1 MKKFLTK
8 DTLILV
14 ALFVAMLAWGPL
26 YQKLFP
32 APPTRLATASAP
44 GATQTVEGVSASKGS
59 SAALTN
65 QITEVVSSTAT
76 PAVAE
81 IRQAATHP
89 REPEA
94 MVELTN
100 GLVRL
105 TVSSYGAAVKR
116 AELPAFAISKDNNSP
131 VILDFEKAPALT
143 YRGLAGLD
151 ETSDFTINIL
161 SNGTAARLETTTP
174 AGLRLTRTI
183 QLGAR
188 YEVLVVDEFANTSR
202 ETLALPAHSL
212 SIGNMGMLPGET
224 KMTGMN
230 FLGIDTLFSSGEN
243 TVRHWSSKAWFSDE
257 LTLVDL
263 FEEAPRRGKGCVGR
277 PAMTKMLPLSV
288 NEHVTRDMSWV
299 AVKNKFFVQILNP
312 KEGAVGCDLILER
325 EKGKFETPDNPSTW
339 EGAAIPSQVAAAV
352 HFAGH
357 SIAGDST
364 YRREYSYFVG
374 PKEISSIAPL
384 GLQKKSVMEF
394 GMFRWFCEIL
404 LWSLNKLYWLIPNY
418 GVAIILLTLIVR
430 ILFWPLTHKGTES
443 MKRLQALQP
452 QIKALQEKYKDKP
465 QTLHAETMAL
475 YKENK
480 VNPLGGCLPMLVQ
493 IPVFFALFSVLR
505 SAVELRFAHFLWVKD
520 LSTAENLMISGI
532 PFAINFLPLLMTV
545 TQIWQ
550 QKLTP
555 AAGDPMQQ
563 KMMMWMMPIMMLM
576 FLYSM
581 PSGLVLYW
589 TANQAMMIV
598 QLMWQHR
605 QKKTVVAASK

>member
-14 ALFVAMLAWGPL
+14 ALFAAMLAWGPL

-32 APPTRLATASAP
+32 APPTKLATAASTTQSVENVTAPSALP
-44 GATQTVEGVSASKGS
+44 IPATNKPAQVT
-59 SAALTN
+59 
-65 QITEVVSSTAT
+65 TAT
-76 PAVAE
+76 VVPE
-81 IRQAATHP
+81 LHQALAKP
-89 REPEA
+89 RTPETV
-94 MVELTN
+94 VELTN

-105 TVSSYGAAVKR
+105 TVSSYGASVTK
-116 AELPAFAISKDNNSP
+116 AELPAFGISKTDTTP
-131 VILDFEKAPALT
+131 VVLDFEKTPSLT

-151 ETSDFTINIL
+151 ETGDFTITVL
-161 SNGTAARLETTTP
+161 SNGTAARLETTT
-174 AGLRLTRTI
+174 ATGLKLTRTI

-188 YEVLVVDEFANTSR
+188 YEVLITDEFANTSR
-202 ETLALPAHSL
+202 DTRTLPAHSL
-212 SIGNMGMLPGET
+212 SMGSMGMLPGET

-230 FLGIDTLFSSGEN
+230 FLGIDTLFSTGKN
-243 TVRHWSSKAWFSDE
+243 ALRHWSSKAWFSDE
-257 LTLVDL
+257 LTLANFFD
-263 FEEAPRRGKGCVGR
+263 EAPRRGKGCVGR
-277 PAMTKMLPLSV
+277 PAMTKMLPLNVS
-288 NEHVTRDMSWV
+288 EPITRDTVWV

-312 KEGAVGCDLILER
+312 KEGATGCDLIVQR
-325 EKGKFETPDNPSTW
+325 EKGKLETPDNPSTW
-339 EGAAIPSQVAAAV
+339 ESAAIPSEVAATI
-352 HFAGH
+352 HFSEH
-357 SIAGDST
+357 SIASGAT
-364 YRREYSYFVG
+364 YRQDYSYYIG

-384 GLQKKSVMEF
+384 GLQKRQVMDF
-394 GMFRWFCEIL
+394 GMFRWVCEIL
-404 LWSLNKLYWLIPNY
+404 LWSLNKIYWLIPNY

-430 ILFWPLTHKGTES
+430 VLFWPLTHKGTES
-443 MKRLQALQP
+443 MKRLQELQP

-475 YKENK
+475 YKLHK

-520 LSTAENLMISGI
+520 LSTAENLMIPGI
-532 PFAINFLPLLMTV
+532 PFAINLLPLLMTV

-555 AAGDPMQQ
+555 ATGDPMQQ
-563 KMMMWMMPIMMLM
+563 KMMMWMMPLMMLM

-589 TANQAMMIV
+589 TANQAMMII
-598 QLMWQHR
+598 QLTWQHR
-605 QKKTVVAASK
+605 RTKQAALAKI

>member
-14 ALFVAMLAWGPL
+14 GLFVLMLAWGPV

-32 APPTRLATASAP
+32 APPTKLVTAPIS
-44 GATQTVEGVSASKGS
+44 GSTQAVDGVTTPIAVPAITGT
-59 SAALTN
+59 A
-65 QITEVVSSTAT
+65 TEVTPST
-76 PAVAE
+76 PAAPVETE
-81 IRQAATHP
+81 IRQAISTP
-89 REPEA
+89 REPETF
-94 MVELTN
+94 VELTN
-100 GLVRL
+100 GLLRMTL
-105 TVSSYGAAVKR
+105 SSYGACVKNV
-116 AELPAFAISKDNNSP
+116 ELPAFAISKDDKSP
-131 VILDFEKAPALT
+131 VILDFETAPALT

-151 ETSDFTINIL
+151 ETCDFTVTVL
-161 SNGTAARLETTTP
+161 SNGSAARLEATTP
-174 AGLRLTRTI
+174 AGMRLSRFI

-188 YEVLVVDEFANTSR
+188 YEVKVTDEFANASHD
-202 ETLALPAHSL
+202 TLSLPSHSL
-212 SIGNMGMLPGET
+212 SMGSMGMLPGET

-230 FLGIDTLFSSGEN
+230 FLGIDTLYSIPGDN
-243 TVRHWSSKAWFSDE
+243 VRHWADKAWFSDE
-257 LTLVDL
+257 LTLVDY
-263 FEEAPRRGKGCVGR
+263 FDEAPRRGKGCVGR
-277 PAMTKMLPLSV
+277 PAMSKMFPLSIR
-288 NEHVTRDMSWV
+288 EHITSDLTWV
-299 AVKNKFFVQILNP
+299 AVKNKFFVQILHP
-312 KEGAVGCDLILER
+312 KDGSIGCDLIVER
-325 EKGKFETPDNPSTW
+325 EKGKSETPDNPSTW
-339 EGAAIPSQVAAAV
+339 EGAATPSQVASAV
-352 HFAGH
+352 HFAGRPLA
-357 SIAGDST
+357 AGESFH
-364 YRREYSYFVG
+364 REYSYYVG
-374 PKEISSIAPL
+374 PKEISSISPM
-384 GLQKKSVMEF
+384 GLHKKNVMEF
-394 GMFRWFCEIL
+394 GMFRWFCEVL

-443 MKRLQALQP
+443 MKRLQELQP
-452 QIKALQEKYKDKP
+452 QIKELQVKYKDKP

-475 YKENK
+475 YKTHK

-505 SAVELRFAHFLWVKD
+505 SAVELRFAPFLWVQD
-520 LSTAENLMISGI
+520 LSTAENLLADVLPI
-532 PFAINFLPLLMTV
+532 PLNLLPLLMTV

-589 TANQAMMIV
+589 TANQAMMII

-605 QKKTVVAASK
+605 AKKTAVIKK

>member
-1 MKKFLTK
+1 MKKLLTK
-8 DTLILV
+8 DTLILA

-32 APPTRLATASAP
+32 APPAKISVAPAP
-44 GATQTVEGVSASKGS
+44 GTTQSVDGVVAPQAVSASDKVPGVTT
-59 SAALTN
+59 AA
-65 QITEVVSSTAT
+65 
-76 PAVAE
+76 PAAAVEAE
-81 IRQAATHP
+81 IRQAVAKPRAT
-89 REPEA
+89 EA
-94 MVELTN
+94 VVELTN

-105 TVSSYGAAVKR
+105 MVSSYGAGIKMV
-116 AELPAFAISKDNNSP
+116 ELPAFAISKDDKSP

-143 YRGLAGLD
+143 YHELAGLD
-151 ETSDFTINIL
+151 ETSDFTVSVI
-161 SNGTAARLETTTP
+161 SNGTAARLKTTTP
-174 AGLRLTRTI
+174 AGIELTRTI
-183 QLGAR
+183 KLGAR
-188 YEVLVVDEFANTSR
+188 YEVTVVDDFLNTQHD
-202 ETLALPAHSL
+202 TVTIPPHSL
-212 SIGNMGMLPGET
+212 SLGSMGMLPGET

-230 FLGIDTLFSSGEN
+230 FLGIDTLFTTGDS
-243 TVRHWSSKAWFSDE
+243 VRHWSSKAWFSDE
-257 LTLVDL
+257 LTLVDY
-263 FEEAPRRGKGCVGR
+263 FEDAPRRGKGCVGK
-277 PAMTKMLPLSV
+277 PAMTKMLPLSISQ
-288 NEHVTRDMSWV
+288 HITGDMTWV
-299 AVKNKFFVQILNP
+299 AVKNKFFVQILHP
-312 KEGAVGCDLILER
+312 KDGAVGCDLIIDR

-339 EGAAIPSQVAAAV
+339 EGAAIPSRVASAV
-352 HFAGH
+352 HFPGN
-357 SIAGDST
+357 SILGGANLH
-364 YRREYSYFVG
+364 REYSYFVG
-374 PKEISSIAPL
+374 PKEISSIAPM
-384 GLQKKSVMEF
+384 GLQKKNVMEF

-443 MKRLQALQP
+443 MKRLQELQP
-452 QIKALQEKYKDKP
+452 KIKALQEKFKDKP

-475 YKENK
+475 YKEHK

-505 SAVELRFAHFLWVKD
+505 SGVELRFAPFLWVQD
-520 LSTAENLMISGI
+520 LSTAENLLAGVLPI
-532 PFAINFLPLLMTV
+532 PLNLLPLLMTV

-589 TANQAMMIV
+589 TANQVMMII

-605 QKKTVVAASK
+605 AKKTAVSKQ

>member
-14 ALFVAMLAWGPL
+14 ALFAAMLAWGPL

-32 APPTRLATASAP
+32 TPPARANITPPAAGT
-44 GATQTVEGVSASKGS
+44 
-59 SAALTN
+59 ALTPTSAVPEKVEAVTP
-65 QITEVVSSTAT
+65 QIPVAPV
-76 PAVAE
+76 VAE
-81 IRQAATHP
+81 IKQAVSQP

-94 MVELTN
+94 VAELTN

-105 TVSSYGAAVKR
+105 TVSSYGATVKR
-116 AELPAFAISKDNNSP
+116 AELPAFAISKDDKSP

-151 ETSDFTINIL
+151 ETSGFTITVL
-161 SNGTAARLETTTP
+161 SNGTAARLETTLP
-174 AGLRLTRTI
+174 SGLRLTRSI

-188 YEVLVVDEFANTSR
+188 YEVRVVDEFTNTQR
-202 ETLALPAHSL
+202 DPVTLPPHSL

-224 KMTGMN
+224 KMTGMD
-230 FLGIDTLFSSGEN
+230 FLGIDSLFSSGEA

-277 PAMTKMLPLSV
+277 PAMTRMLPLSI
-288 NEHVTRDMSWV
+288 NEHITRDMAWV

-312 KEGAVGCDLILER
+312 KEGAIGCDLIVER
-325 EKGKFETPDNPSTW
+325 EKGKFENPDTPSTW

-352 HFAGH
+352 HFSNHTITGN
-357 SIAGDST
+357 ST
-364 YRREYSYFVG
+364 FRREFSYFVG

-384 GLQKKSVMEF
+384 GQQKKSVMEF

-443 MKRLQALQP
+443 MKRLQELQP

-505 SAVELRFAHFLWVKD
+505 SAVELRFAHFLWVRD
-520 LSTAENLMISGI
+520 LSTAENIMISGI
-532 PFAINFLPLLMTV
+532 PFAINLLPLLMTV

-555 AAGDPMQQ
+555 ATGDPMQQ
-563 KMMMWMMPIMMLM
+563 KMMMWMMPVMMLM

-589 TANQAMMIV
+589 TANQVMMII

-605 QKKTVVAASK
+605 QKKAVAVVSSKR

>member
-14 ALFVAMLAWGPL
+14 VLFMLMLAWGPI
-26 YQKLFP
+26 YQKFFP
-32 APPTRLATASAP
+32 APPTKLPPPVSGT
-44 GATQTVEGVSASKGS
+44 TQSVEGVTASPTPVS
-59 SAALTN
+59 NHVAAT
-65 QITEVVSSTAT
+65 TTVTPAAT
-76 PAVAE
+76 PVAE
-81 IRQAATHP
+81 IRQPTTKP
-89 REPEA
+89 REPEVFA
-94 MVELTN
+94 ELTN
-100 GLVRL
+100 GLTRL
-105 TVSSYGAAVKR
+105 KLSSYGASVKMV
-116 AELPAFAISKDNNSP
+116 ELPAFAISKDDKSP
-131 VILDFEKAPALT
+131 VVLDFEQSPALT
-143 YRGLAGLD
+143 YKGLSGLD
-151 ETSDFTINIL
+151 ETCDFTITVI
-161 SNGTAARLETTTP
+161 SNGRAAYLEATTP
-174 AGLRLTRTI
+174 AGLRLTRSV
-183 QLGAR
+183 QLGPQ
-188 YEVLVVDEFANTSR
+188 YEVIVKDEFTNTSR
-202 ETLALPAHSL
+202 DVLSLPPHSL
-212 SIGNMGMLPGET
+212 SMGNMGMLAGET
-224 KMTGMN
+224 KMTGVD
-230 FLGIDTLFSSGEN
+230 FLGIDTLFTAGEN

-257 LTLVDL
+257 LTLTTL
-263 FEEAPRRGKGCVGR
+263 FEEAPRRGGGCINR
-277 PAMTKMLPLSV
+277 PAMTKMLPLSIS
-288 NEHVTRDMSWV
+288 EPITRDLAWV

-312 KEGAVGCDLILER
+312 KEGAVGCNLIVER
-325 EKGKFETPDNPSTW
+325 EKVKSESPDNPSTW
-339 EGAAIPSQVAAAV
+339 TSVAIPNQVAATL
-352 HFAGH
+352 HLTGH
-357 SIAGDST
+357 SLAAGDR
-364 YRREYSYFVG
+364 YQREYSYYVG
-374 PKEISSIAPL
+374 PKEIASLAPL
-384 GLQKKSVMEF
+384 GMQKKNVMDF

-443 MKRLQALQP
+443 MKRLQELQP

-505 SAVELRFAHFLWVKD
+505 SGVELRFAHFLWVQD
-520 LSTAENLMISGI
+520 LSMAENLRISGI
-532 PFAINFLPLLMTV
+532 PFAINLLPLLMTV

-589 TANQAMMIV
+589 TANQVMMII

-605 QKKTVVAASK
+605 AKKTAVIKS

>member
-14 ALFVAMLAWGPL
+14 GLFLAMLAWGPV

-32 APPTRLATASAP
+32 PPPPKIALPPAPDSTQSVDSVVAPHMPTAP
-44 GATQTVEGVSASKGS
+44 AVTQVTPPPAPVA
-59 SAALTN
+59 
-65 QITEVVSSTAT
+65 

-81 IRQAATHP
+81 IRQAATKP
-89 REPEA
+89 RDPET
-94 MVELTN
+94 VTELTN

-105 TVSSYGAAVKR
+105 ALSSYGASVKL
-116 AELPAFAISKDNNSP
+116 AELPAFTISKDDKAP
-131 VILDFEKAPALT
+131 VVLDFEKAPALV

-151 ETSDFTINIL
+151 ETGDFTITVL
-161 SNGTAARLETTTP
+161 SNGTVARLETLTP

-183 QLGAR
+183 QLGSR
-188 YEVLVVDEFANTSR
+188 YEVMVADEFVNTGRDSA
-202 ETLALPAHSL
+202 ALPAHSL
-212 SIGNMGMLPGET
+212 TMGNMGMLPGET

-230 FLGIDTLFSSGEN
+230 FLGIDTLFSSGEIV
-243 TVRHWSSKAWFSDE
+243 VRHWSDKAWFSDE
-257 LTLVDL
+257 LTLVDY
-263 FEEAPRRGKGCVGR
+263 FEDTPRRGKGCIGR
-277 PAMTKMLPLSV
+277 PAMTRMLPLSIS
-288 NEHVTRDMSWV
+288 EHITRDMSWV
-299 AVKNKFFVQILNP
+299 AVKNKFFVQILHP
-312 KEGAVGCDLILER
+312 EEGAIGCDLIVTR
-325 EKGKFETPDNPSTW
+325 EKEKFEVPENPSTW
-339 EGAAIPSQVAAAV
+339 AGAAVPSHVASSV
-352 HFAGH
+352 HFAGR
-357 SIAGDST
+357 SLAAGEK
-364 YRREYSYFVG
+364 YRRAYSYYVG
-374 PKEISSIAPL
+374 PKEISSIAAL
-384 GLQKKSVMEF
+384 GLKKKEVMEF
-394 GMFRWFCEIL
+394 GMLRWFCEIL

-443 MKRLQALQP
+443 MKRLQELQP

-475 YKENK
+475 YKTNK

-505 SAVELRFAHFLWVKD
+505 SAVELRFAPFLWVQD
-520 LSTAENLMISGI
+520 LSSAENLLVGVLPI
-532 PFAINFLPLLMTV
+532 PLNLLPLLMTV

-563 KMMMWMMPIMMLM
+563 KMMMWMMPIMMLI

-589 TANQAMMIV
+589 TANQVMMII

-605 QKKTVVAASK
+605 AKKPAVSKK